1 MAREGTSLSFSSAI
15 VQGQKVNT
23 SSKNT
28 IMAASNNSINS
39 STINVGTEGI
49 AGKTILTA
57 CNIDSV
63 GSQNGIAAAA
73 SSASLTFTST
83 YADLTQSFSTGNP
96 RITVTAANGTV
107 RSFNAL
113 AETGV
118 GSATWTYSK
127 EHEVN
132 NEITLISLGDDETST
147 TSKTYKAAAVGTSA
161 GTLDGGDVT
170 FATYDADAGSTAD
183 KLYDTATNIAA
194 AINHANGH
202 NGYLEAYANVVSRT
216 DSTAANGKVIVYQTV
231 PGTAG
236 NTAITHTEDGTA
248 TATFTFGDIEF
259 NDHNNETITL
269 IDTAGLSK
277 TYVIRNDYGA
287 SGALEFN
294 AGANATAAAA
304 NFKAVVE
311 SSGGHNG
318 TITVGVVAGA
328 VTMTQVAGIAGN
340 TTIAHSGNWD
350 ALCDVNVGSAFTGG
364 GGTDLNTSVNVPTAF
379 TGGTAVS
386 RNHTNGEFGRG
397 GSARWAAYDL
407 KTAINN
413 SFAGVPDVTA
423 TSNSSGQVTI
433 TSDTAGAAGNTIK
446 LSVNDM
452 WDDISAVMPPA
463 FLSGGV
469 DAVTPKMGIEYSIDG
484 TNWSTAETI
493 INDLNVTST
502 GLRYG
507 TVTIPDNVP
516 YARLVFNTL
525 ETTVGTGVKQQLQ
538 FVS

>member
-328 VTMTQVAGIAGN
+328 V
-340 TTIAHSGNWD
+340 
-350 ALCDVNVGSAFTGG
+350 
-364 GGTDLNTSVNVPTAF
+364 
-379 TGGTAVS
+379 
-386 RNHTNGEFGRG
+386 
-397 GSARWAAYDL
+397 
-407 KTAINN
+407 
-413 SFAGVPDVTA
+413 
-423 TSNSSGQVTI
+423 
-433 TSDTAGAAGNTIK
+433 
-446 LSVNDM
+446 
-452 WDDISAVMPPA
+452 
-463 FLSGGV
+463 
-469 DAVTPKMGIEYSIDG
+469 
-484 TNWSTAETI
+484 
-493 INDLNVTST
+493 
-502 GLRYG
+502 
-507 TVTIPDNVP
+507 
-516 YARLVFNTL
+516 
-525 ETTVGTGVKQQLQ
+525 
-538 FVS
+538 